1 MSYNIRKS
9 KPSDLDTI
17 LRLREEARQT
27 MIRTGNKNQWTAGHP
42 ATDVFVNDIKQGNSY
57 LIEDTDCNG
66 RPTPVASFAFIPG
79 PDPTYAIIYD
89 GKWLDE
95 TSSYHVLHRIASTPT
110 SHGVMEALL
119 QFCFTHACN
128 IRIDTHRDNHIMQH
142 LLAKHGFSQC
152 GIIHLLNGDERLAY
166 QKVKLL

>member
-42 ATDVFVNDIKQGNSY
+42 AADVFVNDIKQGNSY

-66 RPTPVASFAFIPG
+66 QPTPVA
-79 PDPTYAIIYD
+79 T
-89 GKWLDE
+89 L
-95 TSSYHVLHRIASTPT
+95 
-110 SHGVMEALL
+110 
-119 QFCFTHACN
+119 
-128 IRIDTHRDNHIMQH
+128 HRDNHIMQH